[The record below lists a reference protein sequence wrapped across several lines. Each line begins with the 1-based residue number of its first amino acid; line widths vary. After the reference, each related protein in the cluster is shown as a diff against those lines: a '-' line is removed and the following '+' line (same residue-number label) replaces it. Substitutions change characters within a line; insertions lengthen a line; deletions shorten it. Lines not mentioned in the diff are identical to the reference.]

1 MEEEESF
8 DEALDVV
15 VEYLQSK
22 DANERLEGTGYLCE
36 WINTA
41 YGEVGAA
48 LGEAIRERDCVA
60 PLLKLWSDAV
70 PLVQQRA
77 LLVLGNLCSDKVD
90 SQSALTKA
98 ILLSLRAETVLLDCS
113 HSEDQAVVHLAC
125 AALQNLCQDTDWAHA
140 VVGCGFLPRLEE
152 LVRHK
157 DEQVVRYVA
166 GALQNLLATLH
177 ATERG
182 SQLRYLSQLARETV
196 LARVQEAAVEEFRQ
210 RRAMRVLATAVQMM
224 PAHVRI
230 ARVNRARRAM
240 QEAQAAIEHEWR
252 MTAAVVIQATARRR
266 LAWREVEA
274 QQLRKA
280 RKAAE
285 MAAEKKR
292 QEEARREA
300 ERKEAEE
307 RFAREEAARREAE
320 QRAADEAEA
329 RRKAAALVLQAAS
342 RRRQAVHQAASRRAA
357 VPVLIAG
364 ARGRAVRR
372 RVAAQHRAIARLQ
385 ASRRARRDRLAL
397 ARSKRAAVSIQAAVR
412 RHLARRELARL
423 REQERIGWAV
433 VAVQAA
439 WRRKAVWLRLARRLA
454 RIQARD
460 EQRRLKQEALDR
472 LTHSHTVSSK
482 LRVDET
488 FREKLAGKGMFPVP
502 HPPSEPAGD
511 GAAANPSPRKKSVS
525 IRGQGGALES
535 VASSKRVGSL
545 LGAARQPGGT
555 SGGGPD
561 VGGSQLPSR
570 AVAHDVVA
578 ENGLAMT
585 RFSTVSRLLRN
596 GGGSGAAGPGTTPLA
611 REAASNSNP
620 AGDAVPLRLPRL
632 AKAAAPTA
640 APRAPTTFGQAQ
652 SIK

>member
-15 VEYLQSK
+15 VECLQSK
-22 DANERLEGTGYLCE
+22 DDDERLEGTGYLCE

-48 LGEAIRERDCVA
+48 LGEAIRERDCVL

-90 SQSALTKA
+90 RQSALTKA
-98 ILLSLRAETVLLDCS
+98 ILLRNRAETALLDCS
-113 HSEDQAVVHLAC
+113 YSDDQAVVHLAC

-182 SQLRYLSQLARETV
+182 SQLRYLSQIAREMV

-230 ARVNRARRAM
+230 ARVNRARRAVH
-240 QEAQAAIEHEWR
+240 EAQAAIEHEWQT
-252 MTAAVVIQATARRR
+252 TAAVVIQATARRR

-285 MAAEKKR
+285 LAAEKKR
-292 QEEARREA
+292 QEEAKREA
-300 ERKEAEE
+300 ERKEAEA
-307 RFAREEAARREAE
+307 RFAREEAARHEAE
-320 QRAADEAEA
+320 QRAAAEAKA
-329 RRKAAALVLQAAS
+329 RRKAAALVLQAAA
-342 RRRQAVHQAASRRAA
+342 RRRQAVRKVAQRRAA

-364 ARGRAVRR
+364 ARGHAVRR
-372 RVAAQHRAIARLQ
+372 RVAAQHRASVRLQ
-385 ASRRARRDRLAL
+385 TAQRARRNRRAL
-397 ARSKRAAVSIQAAVR
+397 ARSRRAAVLIQAAER
-412 RHLARRELARL
+412 GHLARREMAR
-423 REQERIGWAV
+423 RRQEKQIGWAV

-439 WRRKAVWLRLARRLA
+439 WRRKAVWLWLAKRLA
-454 RIQARD
+454 RIQARE

-472 LTHSHTVSSK
+472 LTNSHTVSSK

-488 FREKLAGKGMFPVP
+488 MKEKLGGKGMFPVP
-502 HPPSEPAGD
+502 HPPSEP
-511 GAAANPSPRKKSVS
+511 GAAANPSPRKKSVAV
-525 IRGQGGALES
+525 RGQGGTLES

-545 LGAARQPGGT
+545 LGAARQPGGGT
-555 SGGGPD
+555 SGGGAD
-561 VGGSQLPSR
+561 ACGSQPSVLPSR

-585 RFSTVSRLLRN
+585 RFSTVSRILRT
-596 GGGSGAAGPGTTPLA
+596 GGGSGTAVSGTAPLA
-611 REAASNSNP
+611 REAAASNSNP
-620 AGDAVPLRLPRL
+620 AGEAPPLRLPRL
-632 AKAAAPTA
+632 AKAAAPAA
-640 APRAPTTFGQAQ
+640 APRAPTTFGQAL
-652 SIK
+652 K